1 MPDDLAVGLWEAGV
15 FEEFLVG
22 GMNLKDFWDHCA
34 KADWYKQH
42 PSFHTSPEQRAKLIP
57 FSMYGDDVQAFRNS
71 EAGAISIMAWS
82 SEVTFRNRAMDA
94 EHMKTRFL
102 HEDFLEA
109 TPEEERSC
117 LFKVPGAR
125 FDRFMHDA
133 CHSQLLGTGKV
144 ANGSC
149 LTYLCERGAFGDWPS
164 RGIYEAQLTP
174 LLRKAYASFRAW
186 QKDNKLSC
194 AQPRFTVSRL
204 HRLTRQSW
212 PSLSSKAH
220 ASKLLT
226 FWLTAVVGALC
237 KRSDATELDRQVHV
251 CMFAYARA
259 LQIMDMNGL
268 VLPHDAAEE
277 YYQRVMLHLRAYA
290 DLHLQSSTRVGFT
303 SMTNLGLMPFVCFR
317 HPNGAY
323 SMLKYSDIICG
334 SGEHVLMQVFGGC
347 LLALGLIFLSVCTL
361 WTMMAPKWSSN
372 AEKLGQVNFLIRRFQ
387 PNTWWFGLFLLTRGP
402 FLSLPTI
409 LAPDSSSLQLSMMLM
424 VLMVSLGVQATVQP
438 WQTPWLNLADTISVS
453 ALACVLAVSLGCADG
468 ECEPAMETLWVVLA
482 VSLLLILG
490 FFVLMAW
497 LGALYSQVAGKD
509 LAFLNLYKTSHPET
523 IVEGLRDLTRK
534 VSQEDQEQLT
544 HAVANLCFYDLQS
557 AHLAIQALQ
566 DCWGIEP
573 RFSGRSRISTTV
585 SQEMELEGEAEDT
598 DAKVLKQG
606 PDLGGAMSSS
616 AEEVHESMTSFMVP
630 TLSDQRPNEAGLV
643 QCEL

>member
-1 MPDDLAVGLWEAGV
+1 MFLTFVQDILAGIVPRLQQMCGNGDYPWTASGWQFAYSSTQGDMKWLVDHFGANNFRRNTFCSRCPCVKSHPNIGLTLG
-15 FEEFLVG
+15 
-22 GMNLKDFWDHCA
+22 N
-34 KADWYKQH
+34 
-42 PSFHTSPEQRAKLIP
+42 
-57 FSMYGDDVQAFRNS
+57 FS
-71 EAGAISIMAWS
+71 E
-82 SEVTFRNRAMDA
+82 DA

-290 DLHLQSSTRVGFT
+290 DLHLQSSTRVRKQLNRCCWQLITKHHHFIHIAEEARVT
-303 SMTNLGLMPFVCFR
+303 QLNPRIYTLL
-317 HPNGAY
+317 
-323 SMLKYSDIICG
+323 
-334 SGEHVLMQVFGGC
+334 SGESFVGAIGRMARSCHRS
-347 LLALGLIFLSVCTL
+347 SVAYRTAQRYL
-361 WTMMAPKWSSN
+361 
-372 AEKLGQVNFLIRRFQ
+372 
-387 PNTWWFGLFLLTRGP
+387 
-402 FLSLPTI
+402 
-409 LAPDSSSLQLSMMLM
+409 
-424 VLMVSLGVQATVQP
+424 VSLH
-438 WQTPWLNLADTISVS
+438 
-453 ALACVLAVSLGCADG
+453 
-468 ECEPAMETLWVVLA
+468 
-482 VSLLLILG
+482 
-490 FFVLMAW
+490 F
-497 LGALYSQVAGKD
+497 
-509 LAFLNLYKTSHPET
+509 
-523 IVEGLRDLTRK
+523 
-534 VSQEDQEQLT
+534 
-544 HAVANLCFYDLQS
+544 
-557 AHLAIQALQ
+557 
-566 DCWGIEP
+566 
-573 RFSGRSRISTTV
+573 
-585 SQEMELEGEAEDT
+585 
-598 DAKVLKQG
+598 
-606 PDLGGAMSSS
+606 
-616 AEEVHESMTSFMVP
+616 EV
-630 TLSDQRPNEAGLV
+630 
-643 QCEL
+643 